1 LLTIESNNKNTHREL
16 ETDDLDTLLAEAW
29 PQLNRETQRRWLM
42 YVTRSTV
49 RQSSK
54 KQSLKTRFLSMTR
67 GRRGADTET
76 AIDELTTRI
85 LAIAEKTR
93 VLHGLSR
100 SLKEMAA
107 GDLRPIEDVIR
118 EAKREQAQSCL
129 IMGFPF
135 GSTRQFEKDIKRLS
149 KR

>member
-1 LLTIESNNKNTHREL
+1 
-16 ETDDLDTLLAEAW
+16 
-29 PQLNRETQRRWLM
+29 
-42 YVTRSTV
+42 
-49 RQSSK
+49 
-54 KQSLKTRFLSMTR
+54 MTR

-100 SLKEMAA
+100 FLKEMAA

-118 EAKREQAQSCL
+118 EAKREQAQS
-129 IMGFPF
+129 
-135 GSTRQFEKDIKRLS
+135 
-149 KR
+149 